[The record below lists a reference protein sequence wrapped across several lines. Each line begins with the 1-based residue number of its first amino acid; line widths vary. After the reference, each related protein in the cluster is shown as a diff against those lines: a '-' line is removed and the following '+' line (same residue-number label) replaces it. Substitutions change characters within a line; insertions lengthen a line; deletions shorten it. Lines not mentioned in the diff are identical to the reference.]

1 MKELIL
7 YKKLRSALSLLVGVA
22 LIIFLTSCP
31 GSPNISAEAL
41 VGQWMATIDD
51 SSKTIIDIQ
60 YTKPGYWIMGELDE
74 TSNTIVET
82 TPAIESNRTQEEEG
96 WFVVSYWVPEEGKT
110 EIRYRFKD
118 GDPNILEAVVYSTG
132 KQYPLTLTR
141 VTNPFEF
148 ANENLRYSI

>member
-7 YKKLRSALSLLVGVA
+7 YKKLRSALSLLGGVA

-41 VGQWMATIDD
+41 AGQWMATIDD
-51 SSKTIIDIQ
+51 LKFTIDIQ
-60 YTKPGYWIMGELDE
+60 YTKPGYWIMGMLDE
-74 TSNTIVET
+74 TSSTIVET
-82 TPAIESNRTQEEEG
+82 TPAIESNRTQEKDG
-96 WFVVSYWVPEEGKT
+96 WFVVSYWVPDEGKT

-118 GDPNILEAVVYSTG
+118 GDPNILEAAVVNSTG

>member
-1 MKELIL
+1 
-7 YKKLRSALSLLVGVA
+7 
-22 LIIFLTSCP
+22 
-31 GSPNISAEAL
+31 
-41 VGQWMATIDD
+41 MATIDD
-51 SSKTIIDIQ
+51 LKIIIDIQ

-74 TSNTIVET
+74 TSSTIVET
-82 TPAIESNRTQEEEG
+82 TPAIESNRTQEEDG
-96 WFVVSYWVPEEGKT
+96 WFVVSYLVPEEGKI

-118 GDPNILEAVVYSTG
+118 GDPNILEAVVVYSTG

>member
-7 YKKLRSALSLLVGVA
+7 YKKLRSALSLLGGVA

-41 VGQWMATIDD
+41 AGQWMATIDD
-51 SSKTIIDIQ
+51 LKFIIDIQ

-74 TSNTIVET
+74 TSSTIVKT
-82 TPAIESNRTQEEEG
+82 TPAIESNRTQEEDG
-96 WFVVSYWVPEEGKT
+96 WFVVSYWVPEEGKR

-118 GDPNILEAVVYSTG
+118 GDPNILEAAVVYSTG
-132 KQYPLTLTR
+132 EQYTLTLTR